1 MTFDPSKHHR
11 RSIRLQHYDYS
22 SRGAYFITICV
33 QNRSCIFGEVRSG
46 VMYLNEQGKFIDDV
60 WRGLGNIFEN
70 VTIDESVLMPN
81 HLHGIIW
88 IGAQPEERG
97 RTQRSAP
104 TEDAFPVGQTQRSA
118 PTLAS
123 IVQRYKTF
131 TTNEYS
137 KRVKQS
143 NWPAFSARLWQTNYF
158 EHIIRDDQSLQ
169 TIRCYIENNPARWM
183 NDVENPAGDGSDDV
197 EQFIAKLRPKKP
209 NEGSTVPV
217 VDLLLDQ
224 SS

>member
-1 MTFDPSKHHR
+1 MAFDPSKHHR

-22 SRGAYFITICV
+22 SRGAYFVTICV
-33 QNRSCIFGEVRSG
+33 QNRSCMFGQVRNG
-46 VMYLNEQGKFIDDV
+46 VMHLNEQGVFIDNV
-60 WRGLGNIFEN
+60 WRGLGNVFEN
-70 VTIDESVLMPN
+70 VTIDDTVLMPN

-88 IGAQPEERG
+88 IGARPEEDG

-104 TEDAFPVGQTQRSA
+104 TECASPGGQTQRSA
-118 PTLAS
+118 LTLAS
-123 IVQRYKTF
+123 VIQRYKAF

-143 NWPAFSARLWQTNYF
+143 NWPAFSRRLWQTNYF

-169 TIRCYIENNPARWM
+169 SIRYYIENNPARWM
-183 NDVENPAGDGSDDV
+183 NDIENPAGDGTDNV
-197 EQFIAKLRPKKP
+197 ERFIATLRPKNP
-209 NEGSTVPV
+209 GNVPV
-217 VDLLLDQ
+217 DQEFNLLLDR